1 MNPTP
6 PELSSAGE
14 NPVHFTHEEWMEF
27 RLRYSNMKHSVNNAL
42 AVFMALAELAQRNP
56 ENYEKL
62 ARSVCTRTPEIV
74 GLVQDFSDYLDT
86 KGPQPLVR

>member
-6 PELSSAGE
+6 PELSSTG
-14 NPVHFTHEEWMEF
+14 NDPVHFTHEEWMEF
-27 RLRYSNMKHSVNNAL
+27 RLRFSNMKHSMNNAL

-56 ENYEKL
+56 DNFEKL

-74 GLVQDFSDYLDT
+74 GMIHEFSDYLDS
-86 KGPQPLVR
+86 KGPAPLVR